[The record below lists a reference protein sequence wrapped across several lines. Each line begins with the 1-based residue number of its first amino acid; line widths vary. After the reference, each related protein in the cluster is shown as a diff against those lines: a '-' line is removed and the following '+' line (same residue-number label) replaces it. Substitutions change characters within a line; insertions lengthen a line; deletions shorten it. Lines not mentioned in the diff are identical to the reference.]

1 MGETRWKRPWLAM
14 LLGTLLTGFGHLYL
28 RRWWRA
34 LGWLLATYATMVL
47 FVPSAATD
55 ALISQITNTDAL
67 LSQITNF
74 EPVSVPIVDVLPLL
88 LVGIASVFDAY
99 VLARM
104 NNQRVLEQQMGIQ
117 RCSNCH
123 RPIDPDVSFCQWCA
137 NPRDEPSEN
146 EIS

>member
-14 LLGTLLTGFGHLYL
+14 LLGTLFTGFGHLYL
-28 RRWWRA
+28 RRGWRA

-47 FVPSAATD
+47 FVPSAT
-55 ALISQITNTDAL
+55 TDAL
-67 LSQITNF
+67 LSQITSLK
-74 EPVSVPIVDVLPLL
+74 PVSVPIVDVLPLL

-137 NPRDEPSEN
+137 NPRDVPSEN
-146 EIS
+146 EIN